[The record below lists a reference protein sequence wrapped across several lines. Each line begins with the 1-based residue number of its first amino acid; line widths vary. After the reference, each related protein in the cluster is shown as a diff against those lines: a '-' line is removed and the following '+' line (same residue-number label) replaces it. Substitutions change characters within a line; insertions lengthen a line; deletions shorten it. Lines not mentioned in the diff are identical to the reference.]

1 MQEGQKATASEAK
14 AIALAHK
21 AKERAAAKAAA
32 LVEKANSALES
43 AKEKAA
49 QMLAGHSVMIMVRI
63 TC

>member
-1 MQEGQKATASEAK
+1 M
-14 AIALAHK
+14 LHK
-21 AKERAAAKAAA
+21 AKESAAAKAAA